1 MTIIKGRSWALDRWR
16 TAELIIIGF
25 WYVSLFPGR
34 IGYDYVQLS
43 QIIRNGK
50 STDWWSPLYF
60 WVFKLLTF
68 NASTIAVI
76 SFVQLIILYL
86 VVNTFMKLFEFDNPV
101 YRISRILIFS
111 TPLFGAFAVNVT
123 HDVTLTAGV
132 ILLCAL
138 NFKDFGSQ
146 QKSAPIFYVFSYLL
160 LLTSFTGIPIIIV
173 SLLIHAVSRNLKILV
188 TALCSLLLIMMPVIA
203 TVDSKNQDES
213 KYFTLIADMKCIVQ
227 HPDAQLDAKQSE
239 LLSKL
244 SASENWKTGENCR
257 KSVPAQT
264 NWSVLEEP
272 NNLRTALS
280 VLAHYP
286 ILTLSAHIQR
296 TAGVLP
302 PPFPG
307 PDNQIDYS
315 SSQSLGVNTNVAIQ
329 DGPQVLHISIDDPV
343 YADSKLSILKP
354 FESLAQV
361 PIYLVNQ
368 SSWLWGWGG
377 FWLIFL
383 LVVVSLRP
391 DRKLIAAL
399 GSLYPILL
407 IHGIVFTLTAEAL
420 PRYLMASILLGY
432 FSLLLLAGLA
442 YQHAKEWVADKYEG

>member
-1 MTIIKGRSWALDRWR
+1 MRINENRSWKIDRWR
-16 TAELIIIGF
+16 TAEIVIIGF

-43 QIIRNGK
+43 EIIRNGK

-68 NASTIAVI
+68 NASTIAII

-86 VVNTFMKLFEFDNPV
+86 VVNTFMKLFEFDSPV
-101 YRISRILIFS
+101 YRNSRILIFAN
-111 TPLFGAFAVNVT
+111 PLFGAFAVNVT

-138 NFKDFGSQ
+138 NFKDFWTQ
-146 QKSAPIFYVFSYLL
+146 QKSAPILYVFSYLL

-173 SLLIHAVSRNLKILV
+173 SLLIHAVSRNLKILA

-203 TVDSKNQDES
+203 SVDPINQDQS
-213 KYFTLIADMKCIVQ
+213 KYFTLIADMKCIIQ
-227 HPDAQLDAKQSE
+227 HPDAHLNEKQLE
-239 LLSKL
+239 LISKL
-244 SASENWKTGENCR
+244 SATENWRTGESCR

-264 NWSVLEEP
+264 NWSVLREP
-272 NNLRTALS
+272 DNLGTALAI
-280 VLAHYP
+280 LAHYP

-315 SSQSLGVNTNVAIQ
+315 SPESLGFNTNVAIQ
-329 DGPQVLHISIDDPV
+329 NGPQVLHISIDDPI
-343 YADSKLSILKP
+343 YANSRLCILKP
-354 FESLAQV
+354 IEYLAQV

-368 SSWLWGWGG
+368 SSWIWGWGG

-383 LVVVSLRP
+383 LVVVSLRSE
-391 DRKLIAAL
+391 RKLVAVL
-399 GSLYPILL
+399 GSLYPVLF
-407 IHGIVFTLTAEAL
+407 IHGIVFILTAEAL
-420 PRYLMASILLGY
+420 PRYLMASILLGN
-432 FSLLLLAGLA
+432 FSFLLIGGMA
-442 YQHAKEWVADKYEG
+442 YQHAKEWFAAKYES